1 MRCVSVTDLF
11 IVGIGFDLSGAVL
24 LASGLIGSPEEIVLR
39 SLTYWGT
46 SAAIARTIKDK
57 VLGTLGVTYLVI
69 GFEFQAAAQTLR

>member
-1 MRCVSVTDLF
+1 MSVTDLF
-11 IVGIGFDLSGAVL
+11 IIGIGFDLSGAVL
-24 LASGLIGSPEEIVLR
+24 LALGVSGSPEEIVKT
-39 SLTYWGT
+39 SMTYWGI